1 MYLNQS
7 GKTARSKTNR
17 FSVYRHDKKR
27 LPILIPEIPWYSWV
41 LFIYQG
47 YCTNFRISSR
57 LGALSFDDSL
67 ARGSPLVIFSHG
79 IGISDIHKLV
89 SADIK

>member
-27 LPILIPEIPWYSWV
+27 LPILIPEIPWYYRFYSSIKDTVPIFESLRDWV
-41 LFIYQG
+41 PYHSMI
-47 YCTNFRISSR
+47 
-57 LGALSFDDSL
+57 
-67 ARGSPLVIFSHG
+67 PLHVAV
-79 IGISDIHKLV
+79 L
-89 SADIK
+89 